1 LVGVG
6 AAVMSAIVV
15 GFGFYIYYGRQRKKN
30 HLLTVTSFKGIPH
43 SSSLEDS
50 EKGSKYFGVHFFT
63 YGELEEATNFFDP
76 GRELG
81 DGGFG
86 KVYFGK
92 THHPFLLKIKFESF
106 CWYRQYWYLTIK

>member
-1 LVGVG
+1 
-6 AAVMSAIVV
+6 MSGIVV
-15 GFGFYIYYGRQRKKN
+15 GLGFYIYYGRLKKN
-30 HLLTVTSFKGIPH
+30 HLHAVTSSVLYNPKGVSR

-63 YGELEEATNFFDP
+63 HSELEEATNFFNPD
-76 GRELG
+76 RELG

-92 THHPFLLKIKFESF
+92 THHPFL
-106 CWYRQYWYLTIK
+106 

>member
-1 LVGVG
+1 LLGVG
-6 AAVMSAIVV
+6 AAVMSAIAV
-15 GFGFYIYYGRQRKKN
+15 GLGFYIYYGRQKKKN
-30 HLLTVTSFKGIPH
+30 YLHAVTSSVLRNSKGILH

-76 GRELG
+76 KRELG

-92 THHPFLLKIKFESF
+92 THRPFL
-106 CWYRQYWYLTIK
+106 